1 MTQRLT
7 VILIVSVFV
16 GCGLSPA
23 AKERRAADTQRR
35 ADHIAK
41 LKSYVP
47 AHLLKT
53 VDPEFYSYPG
63 FRDWWRFPL
72 TYPYSIQCIDTF
84 ESGDLCRHDGKSNI
98 SDGEEAQIQ
107 GLSALTA
114 FSFDARY
121 LVGLTD
127 IEGTHS
133 KTGSRIF
140 KWVLI
145 EFATGEIDSFESE
158 EGLATAAKA
167 RGYSGDMELEDVKTR
182 YEECFEG

>member
-1 MTQRLT
+1 MTRCLT

-23 AKERRAADTQRR
+23 ARERRAADTQRR

-53 VDPEFYSYPG
+53 VDPEFYSNPG

-72 TYPYSIQCIDTF
+72 TYPYSIHCIDTF
-84 ESGDLCRHDGKSNI
+84 ESGDLCRHDGKSKI

-107 GLSALTA
+107 GLNALTA
-114 FSFDARY
+114 FSFDAQY
-121 LVGLTD
+121 LVGLMAS
-127 IEGTHS
+127 EGTHLS
-133 KTGSRIF
+133 LSSNA
-140 KWVLI
+140 W
-145 EFATGEIDSFESE
+145 ES
-158 EGLATAAKA
+158 GI
-167 RGYSGDMELEDVKTR
+167 
-182 YEECFEG
+182 